1 MALDDAAARLAE
13 LVHAVE
19 HGDEVTL
26 TRDGRPVARIV
37 AVAGAARRTSGRGT
51 AAGATVAAEVST
63 TAIQLSPPDESG
75 ASPAPEAGA
84 PGDGRHTAGDE
95 TVGASAPE
103 APAAPPASAPDVTP
117 APAAEEPA
125 PAAPTRVS
133 TRAPEPGAPAPAAT
147 DATIVLDPVPAAGP
161 GPDPAADP
169 ERPDPPRR
177 RSRRELAAPTEP
189 LGAVR
194 PETDGD

>member
-1 MALDDAAARLAE
+1 MSLADAASRLPE
-13 LVHAVE
+13 LVQAVE

-37 AVAGAARRTSGRGT
+37 AAAGAARRTSGRGA
-51 AAGATVAAEVST
+51 AAGETVAANVST
-63 TAIQLSPPDESG
+63 TAIQLSPPDEAG
-75 ASPAPEAGA
+75 AAPAPEAQLL
-84 PGDGRHTAGDE
+84 PGDGRGAATPESVGAPAGD
-95 TVGASAPE
+95 V
-103 APAAPPASAPDVTP
+103 PAAPPAPV
-117 APAAEEPA
+117 AAEPE

-133 TRAPEPGAPAPAAT
+133 TRPAETGATAPVPATT
-147 DATIVLDPVPAAGP
+147 DATIVLDPVPAADP
-161 GPDPAADP
+161 EPDPAAA

-177 RSRRELAAPTEP
+177 RSRRDLAAPTEP